1 MIVNIRGTSGSGK
14 STVIRELFKL
24 ARDRSVW
31 DPLWSEIPQDLLPRN
46 EKGEPKKRK
55 QPWGYVL
62 EMPGNFR
69 RNVVVI
75 GHYET
80 ACGGCDTIPS
90 FDLGF
95 ALIRA
100 AHKCNYDVV
109 YEGLLYSADA
119 ERTLALHRDGLDLH
133 VIALDTPLDVCI
145 ASVNERRQGSKR
157 AQQRAEKGEEKLPDV
172 NPKNTESKFKGT
184 QSTMKKLQAAGV
196 DAQWCDRP
204 GALDRLVKLLK
215 SEVQA

>member
-1 MIVNIRGTSGSGK
+1 MIINIRGTSGSGK
-14 STVIRELFKL
+14 STIIRELFKL

-46 EKGEPKKRK
+46 EKGELKKRK

-62 EMPGNFR
+62 EMPAPFR

-95 ALIRA
+95 ALVRA
-100 AHKCNYDVV
+100 AHKCGYDVV
-109 YEGLLYSADA
+109 YEGLLYSADS
-119 ERTLALHRDGLDLH
+119 ERTLSLHRDGLDLR
-133 VIALDTPLDVCI
+133 VIALNTPLDDCI
-145 ASVNERRQGSKR
+145 ASVNERRQSSKR
-157 AQQRAEKGEEKLPDV
+157 AQKRAEKGEEKLPDV

-184 QSTMKKLQAAGV
+184 QSTMAKLQAAGV
-196 DAQWCDRP
+196 KAHWCSRE
-204 GALDRLVKLLK
+204 GAIQRLVELLT
-215 SEVQA
+215 SEGRA